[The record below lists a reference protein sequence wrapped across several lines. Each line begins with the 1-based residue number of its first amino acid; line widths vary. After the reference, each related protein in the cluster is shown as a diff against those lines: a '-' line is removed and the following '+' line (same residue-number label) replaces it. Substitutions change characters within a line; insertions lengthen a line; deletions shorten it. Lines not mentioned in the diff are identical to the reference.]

1 MFVFIYMECMNII
14 YNICI
19 CNCVCMG
26 SCIREIVGVIC
37 KGFHRLLLVHETTV
51 GGHLHTPRIFNIF
64 RRRRRMKRSRKRR
77 RDIERRQERQRGREA
92 ERNKENRYKGN
103 WRSSREEKNE
113 ALL

>member
-1 MFVFIYMECMNII
+1 MYLHINSLNIYIYMCVYI
-14 YNICI
+14 YI
-19 CNCVCMG
+19 CVCMG